1 MVNQKIFE
9 IKNQNFLIYIFVQKS
24 FKNYLIN
31 FYIKIRSYLFKFD
44 NFNNKIYKNWINT
57 LKIFINSKKLIF
69 V

>member
-31 FYIKIRSYLFKFD
+31 FCIKIRSYLFKFD